1 MFDGPAE
8 GCSADRADGRVR
20 AMLAAVLLLPAWS
33 VRRLTK
39 WKLMKKAEWLANN
52 ASMFDA
58 SPFGYDKE
66 RRAAFLRVAEEF
78 FDQESQNS
86 WDGQFTE
93 SGRRSTD
100 DGKARSQYFR
110 EVEILK
116 KKLENC

>member
-1 MFDGPAE
+1 MPIGPTGA
-8 GCSADRADGRVR
+8 SGRC
-20 AMLAAVLLLPAWS
+20 LPQYGFAG
-33 VRRLTK
+33 LKPKETYGK
-39 WKLMKKAEWLANN
+39 WKLVTKAEWTANN

-93 SGRRSTD
+93 SGRSSTD
-100 DGKARSQYFR
+100 DSKARSQYFR
-110 EVEILK
+110 ESRS
-116 KKLENC
+116 